1 MNRDAPTID
10 GSLMIVTTSD
20 DARRHAEQ
28 VIASLTPQQ
37 QQDILQVLLE
47 DGAQAWLDDAL
58 HIPDPV
64 VGNVPARTRG
74 FRVRLDLIGSKP
86 PVWRRL
92 ELPGDLTLDR
102 VHVAIQAAMGWLDSH
117 LHRFRTGSDP
127 RAPYFVTP
135 FDVEEGEDGVLEG
148 TVRLDQLLTGP
159 GDRLW
164 YDYDFGDGWHHVL
177 QVEAVLDEP
186 PAEVRCTTGRM
197 ACPPEDCGGMW
208 GYAELAA
215 WVRGGCDSTS
225 VPSPFDTADDARDWL
240 PLEWHPDRF
249 DVAETSAAIA
259 AAMLAPVPVPDELAA
274 LRTRL
279 EHRGDP
285 TLTHLLER
293 AATHPVVE
301 VDDSTAAQLLEP
313 YLELLDVI
321 GDGVHLTAAGYLPPA
336 VVEPLADRTG
346 VTGWWIGSAN
356 REDLTRPLARLR
368 ASARA
373 LGLIGVRKGRLTPTA
388 LARRSRHQPVAL
400 WQHIVSRLPIGRTD
414 FDRQAGWAAL
424 AVVASGTPADEW
436 NNEIRALLLGLGW
449 RVADRPSFATI
460 AVDSPTLEVLEF
472 LAGRARSGRVTGL
485 HPAVAAT
492 ARAAI
497 DL

>member
-1 MNRDAPTID
+1 MPERLESRWLTVAVADKTD
-10 GSLMIVTTSD
+10 VQHLVKQLM
-20 DARRHAEQ
+20 AGA
-28 VIASLTPQQ
+28 TPEEGKA
-37 QQDILQVLLE
+37 LL
-47 DGAQAWLDDAL
+47 DAL
-58 HIPDPV
+58 MNGQVTSIFEKLKRDERPALLPV
-64 VGNVPARTRG
+64 PERVRG
-74 FRVRLDLIGSKP
+74 FRVRLDLHGAKP
-86 PVWRRL
+86 PIWRRL
-92 ELPGDLTLDR
+92 ELPGDLTLPQ
-102 VHVAIQAAMGWLDSH
+102 VHVAIQAAMGWYDSH
-117 LHRFRTGSDP
+117 LHRFRMSNDH
-127 RAPYFVTP
+127 RSAYFATE
-135 FDVEEGEDGVLEG
+135 FDLDEGDEG
-148 TVRLDQLLTGP
+148 MPEADVRLDQLLAEK
-159 GDRLW
+159 GDELW
-164 YDYDFGDGWHHVL
+164 YEYDFGDGWDHKLV
-177 QVEAVLDEP
+177 VEAVLDDP
-186 PAEVRCTTGRM
+186 PATVRCTAGRM

-301 VDDSTAAQLLEP
+301 VDESAAARLLEP